1 MAEEMQAWVV
11 ERPGPIDGA
20 PLRKVRRPVPEPGPG
35 EVLVEVEGCG
45 ICRTDL
51 HLCEGDLPPK
61 HPGVIPGHQAVG
73 TVVSRGRATNHSTT
87 TDRTTNSTTNHSAA
101 ANADGTDTRDSTASG
116 DHSTTTAN
124 RTAIGDSAA
133 ITDRTA
139 VAGRAASGYSTSGY
153 SGRGDHSGSADHT
166 ASAGSGDRTGSSGS
180 GGCSVS
186 ADRDGAGRFGVGDRV
201 GIAWLR
207 GTCGVCEFCRRG
219 VENLCARSAYTGW
232 DADGGFAEYAVVPE
246 DFAYALPTDRPAIE
260 LAPFLCAGII
270 GYRSLLRA
278 NLPPGGRLGIY
289 GFGSSAHLTAQL
301 ATAQGAELFV
311 MTRGEQNRVLARALG
326 AVFVG
331 ETADRPPVPLDSAI
345 VFAPAGDVVPYALEA
360 VRPGGTVA
368 VAGIHLSDVPALNY
382 ERHLFHERDLRS
394 VTSNTRRDGEELFRL
409 IERLDVS
416 AHTTAVPF
424 GAVDRALAD
433 VAHGRASG
441 SLVAL
446 R

>member
-1 MAEEMQAWVV
+1 MDEMRAWAVT
-11 ERPGPIDGA
+11 EPAPIDNG
-20 PLRKVRRPVPEPGPG
+20 PLQQVRRTVPEPAAG
-35 EVLVEVEGCG
+35 ELLVKVEACG

-51 HLCEGDLPPK
+51 HLAEGDLRPK
-61 HPGVIPGHQAVG
+61 RPGVIPGHQAVG
-73 TVVSRGRATNHSTT
+73 TVLNES
-87 TDRTTNSTTNHSAA
+87 DRF
-101 ANADGTDTRDSTASG
+101 
-116 DHSTTTAN
+116 
-124 RTAIGDSAA
+124 
-133 ITDRTA
+133 
-139 VAGRAASGYSTSGY
+139 
-153 SGRGDHSGSADHT
+153 
-166 ASAGSGDRTGSSGS
+166 
-180 GGCSVS
+180 SV
-186 ADRDGAGRFGVGDRV
+186 GERV
-201 GIAWLR
+201 GVAWLR

-219 VENLCARSAYTGW
+219 AENLCPRSAYTGW

-246 DFAYALPTDRPAIE
+246 AYAYGLPSDRSAVE

-301 ATAQGAELFV
+301 AAAQGAELFV
-311 MTRGEQNRVLARALG
+311 LTRGEQNRALARELG
-326 AVFVG
+326 AAFVG

-368 VAGIHLSDVPALNY
+368 VAGIYLSDVPVLNY

-409 IERLDVS
+409 IDRLPVVP
-416 AHTTAVPF
+416 HTTTVPF

-441 SLVAL
+441 SLVAVL
-446 R
+446 DD